1 MPGIFRD
8 RETPEL
14 RKLLDKQGYF
24 TLHED
29 CVRPLKVTKEFCADL
44 EANDVFSLYKQGT
57 MNNINN
63 KTEIAEIAMIHGDA
77 DESAS
82 FEDAKRFAEQIGAKL
97 TVVEGGKHRLMGPG
111 QMELVLETA
120 IEFFTGS

>member
-1 MPGIFRD
+1 
-8 RETPEL
+8 
-14 RKLLDKQGYF
+14 
-24 TLHED
+24 
-29 CVRPLKVTKEFCADL
+29 
-44 EANDVFSLYKQGT
+44 